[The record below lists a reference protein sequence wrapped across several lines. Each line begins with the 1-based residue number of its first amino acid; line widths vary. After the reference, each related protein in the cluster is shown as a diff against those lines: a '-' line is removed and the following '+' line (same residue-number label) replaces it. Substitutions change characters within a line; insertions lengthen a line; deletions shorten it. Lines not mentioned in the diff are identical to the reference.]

1 MLMHLAAGSN
11 RAGASA
17 RASKNAC
24 APQGGWGG
32 AGGEGGGLQCYKVE
46 KRVNYLRG
54 EGVGSKLRW
63 EEMERFGK
71 ALK

>member
-1 MLMHLAAGSN
+1 MHQSYEWRGIGVKRIKVGLKKVRVGM
-11 RAGASA
+11 
-17 RASKNAC
+17 
-24 APQGGWGG
+24 GWGG

>member
-1 MLMHLAAGSN
+1 M
-11 RAGASA
+11 RV
-17 RASKNAC
+17 
-24 APQGGWGG
+24 GGGG
-32 AGGEGGGLQCYKVE
+32 AGGEDGGWQCYKVE